1 MRALKT
7 IVIVMG
13 VVLVAGFGLLI
24 FGLTQN
30 WHRASE
36 SAPLGP
42 ATPVVAAGS
51 LRAWGSVGLGQPPG
65 SKVMGMTAAGN
76 LVVLHLALPDGNERI
91 VVVDPARG
99 AVTGTFGVTQP

>member
-1 MRALKT
+1 MRAVKT
-7 IVIVMG
+7 IVIVMS

-36 SAPLGP
+36 SAV
-42 ATPVVAAGS
+42 PVVPVGS
-51 LRAWGSVGLGQPPG
+51 LRAWGSVGLGQPSG

-76 LVVLHLALPDGNERI
+76 LVVLHLTLPDGNERI
-91 VVVDPARG
+91 VVVDPTRG

>member
-1 MRALKT
+1 MRAVKT
-7 IVIVMG
+7 IVIVMS

-30 WHRASE
+30 WHRATE
-36 SAPLGP
+36 P
-42 ATPVVAAGS
+42 AAPVVTAGS

-65 SKVMGMTAAGN
+65 SKVVGMTASGN
-76 LVVLHLALPDGNERI
+76 LVVLHLTLPDGNDRI